1 MAKTD
6 LLYLGNML
14 DNAREIQQ
22 IIAGLTRQQFDQ
34 DKVTRLALL
43 HLVQTIGEA
52 AKRVSA
58 AQQAATAIPWAEI
71 RGMRNRIIH
80 DYANINYEILWDT
93 VTLHIPPLITEL
105 NQAVSL
111 LIGRPKP

>member
-80 DYANINYEILWDT
+80 DYTNINYDILWDT
-93 VTLHIPPLITEL
+93 ITLHIPPLVAEL
-105 NQAVSL
+105 DHAIAL
-111 LIGRPKP
+111 LTRSGKP

>member
-58 AQQAATAIPWAEI
+58 AHQAATAIPWAEI

-80 DYANINYEILWDT
+80 DYANINYDILRDT
-93 VTLHIPPLITEL
+93 VALHIPPLITEL

-111 LIGRPKP
+111 LIGRQKP